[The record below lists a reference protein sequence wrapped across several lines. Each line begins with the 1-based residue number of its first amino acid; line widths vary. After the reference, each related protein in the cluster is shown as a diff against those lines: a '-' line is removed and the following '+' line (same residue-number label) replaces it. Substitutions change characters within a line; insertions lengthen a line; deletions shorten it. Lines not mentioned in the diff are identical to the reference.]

1 MSRRLSWPILADLG
15 QARDAQ
21 NGGKI
26 AELGAKMGP
35 RWRQDGLRCS
45 LSGQLDADWG
55 VILGIL
61 VGLGGDLCRNG
72 RSVKMSTTMAF
83 WLHFRVL
90 GGLVG
95 GSKGQSW
102 GILARSWAILGD
114 LGVKLGPCWQDVGTK
129 MAKMSQDRRTWGEKE
144 WI

>member
-1 MSRRLSWPILADLG
+1 MLGGGLGALGATLGRKMARRLSWPILADLG

-21 NGGKI
+21 NGGKM
-26 AELGAKMGP
+26 AELGAKMDSRWCQDGP
-35 RWRQDGLRCS
+35 RWG
-45 LSGQLDADWG
+45 LSGHLEADWG

-61 VGLGGDLCRNG
+61 GGLGGDLCRNG

-95 GSKGQSW
+95 GSWGYLGASW
-102 GILARSWAILGD
+102 PEVGVSWAIL
-114 LGVKLGPCWQDVGTK
+114 
-129 MAKMSQDRRTWGEKE
+129 AS
-144 WI
+144 I